1 MGWFSRKTDRTDKR
15 PKGGKPSKEQQEMD
29 RLLAK
34 LDGRLVKYVVRRTV
48 NAAGSP
54 EEIVLGKEGRIM
66 APGGFVAVSC
76 GDRDVFRSEAGR
88 VQCSELM
95 SLEGAVL
102 SGFNTILGQED
113 TVVAYY
119 KYYR

>member
-1 MGWFSRKTDRTDKR
+1 MGWFSRKTDKTDKR

-34 LDGRLVKYVVRRTV
+34 LDGRLVKYVVR
-48 NAAGSP
+48 GSP

-76 GDRDVFRSEAGR
+76 GDRDVFRSEAGQ